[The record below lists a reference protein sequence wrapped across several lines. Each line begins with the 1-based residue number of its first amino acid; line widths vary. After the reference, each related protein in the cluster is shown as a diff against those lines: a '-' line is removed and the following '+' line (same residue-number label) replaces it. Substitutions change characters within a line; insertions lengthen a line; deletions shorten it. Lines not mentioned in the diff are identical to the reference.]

1 MSSEKDTLLAQEVR
15 ESIKEGLEFEMS
27 FKEQI
32 RCSMERSR
40 RAFHLEGNIKTG
52 IDMLN

>member
-1 MSSEKDTLLAQEVR
+1 MSSEKEDTCGSGVR

-27 FKEQI
+27 LKGQI
-32 RCSMERSR
+32 RCRMESSR
-40 RAFHLEGNIKTG
+40 RAFHLEGDIKTG